1 MSRVNSVI
9 IMVFSFVAF
18 YVAIFL
24 DDDKHTLEYV
34 LGAEILPA
42 HSI

>member
-9 IMVFSFVAF
+9 MVLSFVAF
-18 YVAIFL
+18 YVAIFF
-24 DDDKHTLEYV
+24 DDAKPTLEYV
-34 LGAEILPA
+34 LGAELLPA